1 MTSTRASPSNLDW
14 YTTSASKLGENGVL
28 PSLPRRAV
36 CTCKSAGKR
45 QNSISQVVLVEGIS
59 IPKCLGMLVIPS
71 RSRGPCPRHERRHMG
86 LGSCSPC
93 QVSSPAA
100 ECATSE
106 PGEQTTPTCVAVRP
120 ALYWGAGVCL
130 PTLHRRRAGVQFV
143 VPR

>member
-1 MTSTRASPSNLDW
+1 MSAMTSTRASPSNLDW

-71 RSRGPCPRHERRHMG
+71 RSRGP
-86 LGSCSPC
+86 SPKATSIKPH
-93 QVSSPAA
+93 VGVALSP
-100 ECATSE
+100 CATSRPNE
-106 PGEQTTPTCVAVRP
+106 NLLQLAWKLDPQSTGVLGCASPHGIAAVL
-120 ALYWGAGVCL
+120 ASNLSDQGKA
-130 PTLHRRRAGVQFV
+130 
-143 VPR
+143 